1 MAMERNGDGTI
12 SSTNLHQGMNR
23 LGMAISNQEFSTL
36 MKTVRNVQRNVNA
49 PPSGDDV
56 YFSDLVHAF
65 EREITPMVSI
75 QSEGA
80 AREWSTVVIVIVIFI
95 S

>member
-75 QSEGA
+75 FKSEGA
-80 AREWSTVVIVIVIFI
+80 AREWSTVAIVIVFY
-95 S
+95 